1 MSILSNIPVLSM
13 IVWLPLLGVVAILF
27 LPKTS
32 VKAVQGVALGCTSLS
47 FVLCWSL
54 LFAFDRN
61 TTDLQFTERLEWI
74 PDLGM
79 TYALGLDGLS
89 FPLLLLTSLI
99 SLSAVVASL
108 TLIRERVKGYFAWF
122 LLLEFA
128 VLGVFV
134 AQDWF
139 LFYVF
144 YEVGLVPMFFL
155 IGLWGGARKDAAA
168 MSFFLYTLVGSIFM
182 LLGII
187 AVYLNSDPG
196 TFDMR
201 ELLESRDGWTQTF
214 QTGAFLAFLAGFA
227 VKIPIFPLHGWLP
240 LAHVE
245 APTPVSML
253 LSGLLLKM
261 GAYGLMRAGE
271 LLPLGLEWFAPILLA
286 LGFINILYGALLA
299 WRQTDLKS
307 IVAFSS
313 IDHMGFVLVGIASL
327 NALGFT
333 GAVMMMVTHGIISA
347 GLFFL
352 VGVIYD
358 RAHTRDMTEFSG
370 LMSSVPIFS
379 ILLSLSFLASMGLP
393 GLAQFVS
400 EFHVLV
406 GGFQQWGLWVIV
418 ALIGVLLTAAYS
430 LRTIG
435 RMVMGETDPR
445 WVNLKDV
452 GGSEL
457 AVIAPLAALMI
468 VLGVYPGV
476 ALGIMTSTMAQMAA
490 LFG

>member
-1 MSILSNIPVLSM
+1 
-13 IVWLPLLGVVAILF
+13 
-27 LPKTS
+27 
-32 VKAVQGVALGCTSLS
+32 
-47 FVLCWSL
+47 
-54 LFAFDRN
+54 
-61 TTDLQFTERLEWI
+61 
-74 PDLGM
+74 
-79 TYALGLDGLS
+79 
-89 FPLLLLTSLI
+89 
-99 SLSAVVASL
+99 
-108 TLIRERVKGYFAWF
+108 
-122 LLLEFA
+122 
-128 VLGVFV
+128 

-155 IGLWGGARKDAAA
+155 IGLWGGTRKDVAA

-201 ELLESRDGWTQTF
+201 QLLESREGWTETF
-214 QTGAFLAFLAGFA
+214 QRGAFLAFLVGFA

-245 APTPVSML
+245 APTPVSMV
-253 LSGLLLKM
+253 LSGLLLKL

-327 NALGFT
+327 NVLGFT

-347 GLFFL
+347 ALFFL

-358 RAHTRDMTEFSG
+358 RAHTRDMTDFSG
-370 LMSSVPIFS
+370 LMSSIPIFS
-379 ILLSLSFLASMGLP
+379 ILISLSFLASMGLP

-406 GGFQQWGLWVIV
+406 GGFQEWGLWIII
-418 ALIGVLLTAAYS
+418 ALLGILLTAAYS

-435 RMVMGETDPR
+435 RMVMGDVDPR
-445 WVNLKDV
+445 WANLKDI
-452 GGSEL
+452 GGSQL
-457 AVIAPLAALMI
+457 VVILPLAALML
-468 VLGVYPGV
+468 VLGLFPGV
-476 ALGIMTSTMAQMAA
+476 ALGIMNATMTQMAA

>member
-1 MSILSNIPVLSM
+1 MTIPILTL
-13 IVWLPLLGVVAILF
+13 IVWLPLLGVVAILISPGKNVK
-27 LPKTS
+27 LVQS
-32 VKAVQGVALGCTSLS
+32 VAVGCTAVSFALS
-47 FVLCWSL
+47 WSL
-54 LFAFDRN
+54 LFFFDRG
-61 TTDLQFTERLEWI
+61 TSDLQFTERVEWI

-89 FPLLLLTSLI
+89 FPLLLLTSLV
-99 SLSAVVASL
+99 SLAAVVASL
-108 TLIRERVKGYFAWF
+108 GVRDRVKGYFAWF

-155 IGLWGGARKDAAA
+155 IGLWGGERKDVAA

-201 ELLESRDGWTQTF
+201 ELLQNREGWTQTF

-240 LAHVE
+240 LAHVQ
-245 APTPVSML
+245 APTPVSMV

-271 LLPLGLEWFAPILLA
+271 LLPLGLQWFAPILLA
-286 LGFINILYGALLA
+286 LGFVNILYGALLA

-307 IVAFSS
+307 MVAFSS
-313 IDHMGFVLVGIASL
+313 IDHMGFVLVGIAAL
-327 NALGFT
+327 NVIGFT

-347 GLFFL
+347 ALFFL
-352 VGVIYD
+352 VGVIYE
-358 RAHTRDMTEFSG
+358 RSHTRDMTDFRG
-370 LMSSVPIFS
+370 LMSSVPVFS
-379 ILLSLSFLASMGLP
+379 VLFSLALLASMGLP

-406 GGFQQWGLWVIV
+406 GAFQQWGLYIII

-430 LRTIG
+430 LRAIG
-435 RMVMGETDPR
+435 RMVMGEVDPR
-445 WVNLKDV
+445 WANLKDI
-452 GGSEL
+452 GGYEL
-457 AVIAPLAALMI
+457 VVILPLAALI
-468 VLGVYPGV
+468 LVLGLYPGV
-476 ALGIMTSTMAQMAA
+476 ALGLMNETMVQMAA